1 MIDNNT
7 QYVNAMEFGRLMEIG
22 GQSLVGV
29 YAMLLKGRD
38 GFHCYTPVKNS
49 NNKVTKGK
57 RLISNQ
63 SGVSLTALDRYLP
76 EVVAAGLGSH
86 MKNGGFILT
95 GRQKLIDKNNG
106 KRKYVP
112 IKVGKNL
119 RETKGNVNAQ
129 LIISNITRQA
139 KQIDRK
145 VTLNKAVCQERKG
158 NHLSAAQISV
168 LKNARKREVD
178 LNDLKKVENTVLSN
192 KRIADLITGHIS
204 DDDNNRVSKGSYW
217 RKVLEERGFMVSRR
231 RYKTIW
237 DKKISYSEF
246 LSMRDWFYQ
255 EHGFVSYKNGRIV
268 KPIVSEVMIPNL
280 YTSTY
285 SSKYILS
292 KYSNISAGEAPLL
305 DIVS

>member
-1 MIDNNT
+1 MTNNNT

-29 YAMLLKGRD
+29 YAMLLKGRE
-38 GFHCYTPVKNS
+38 GFHCYAPVKNS

-63 SGVSLTALDRYLP
+63 SGVSLTALDKYLQQI
-76 EVVAAGLGSH
+76 VDLGLGSH

-95 GRQKLIDKNNG
+95 GRQKIIEKNNG

-112 IKVGKNL
+112 IRVGKNL

-158 NHLSAAQISV
+158 NHLSAAQKSI
-168 LKNARKREVD
+168 LKNARKRDV
-178 LNDLKKVENTVLSN
+178 NFTDLKKVENTVLSN
-192 KRIADLITGHIS
+192 KRIADLITGDIS
-204 DDDNNRVSKGSYW
+204 DDNNNRVSKGSYW
-217 RKVLEERGFMVSRR
+217 RKVLQERGFIVSRR
-231 RYKTIW
+231 RYRTIW
-237 DKKISYSEF
+237 EKKISYSEF
-246 LSMRDWFYQ
+246 LSMREWFYK

-268 KPIVSEVMIPNL
+268 KPIVSEVMVPNH
-280 YTSTY
+280 YTNTY
-285 SSKYILS
+285 NTKYILN
-292 KYSNISAGEAPLL
+292 KYTSISAGESPLL